1 MLNVMSIDKSDFS
14 NEMSFM
20 LLILREDIIL
30 EEETVKRYISN
41 INWDN
46 FLKLVTHHRVYSLM
60 YVKLNKIGS
69 SLIQEEVMLAL
80 RQLYKN
86 NTVKMLQLT
95 RELCVVCRTLND
107 QGIRSIVLK
116 GPVLALHL
124 YGELSHRTSKDLDIL
139 IDTNDVERTKKV
151 LEKLGYCPDNTD
163 AHLFWKKKSHHISFL
178 HSLHSTQIEI
188 HWRLN
193 PDIISSP
200 SFEELWQNK
209 KIMVIYN
216 QEFNHLGDEDLF
228 AYLADHG
235 ARHGWF
241 RLRWLIDIDRLVKNQ
256 IDIPR
261 LNNHFKLYG
270 GRIYVEQAVLLSNLL
285 LSSKIPLDIQS
296 LLISRK
302 SIKLAQMALDGIKNS
317 PNVEEGFTS
326 KYKQSINS
334 VLTGR
339 QKTLLL
345 LKRLLPSSLDAEIL
359 PLPRSFSFLYF
370 PLRPFL
376 WFWRLMKRT

>member
-228 AYLADHG
+228 AYLADH
-235 ARHGWF
+235 
-241 RLRWLIDIDRLVKNQ
+241 V
-256 IDIPR
+256 
-261 LNNHFKLYG
+261 
-270 GRIYVEQAVLLSNLL
+270 YVSTVSCIFCDAF
-285 LSSKIPLDIQS
+285 
-296 LLISRK
+296 
-302 SIKLAQMALDGIKNS
+302 DGIFAFKELQQNS
-317 PNVEEGFTS
+317 GNETFYLDLMYYKMGYNLFEGELILGILSRFRDIMKVNVNALLDRTEDPE
-326 KYKQSINS
+326 
-334 VLTGR
+334 
-339 QKTLLL
+339 KTIV
-345 LKRLLPSSLDAEIL
+345 D
-359 PLPRSFSFLYF
+359 YM
-370 PLRPFL
+370 L
-376 WFWRLMKRT
+376 WD